1 MAQDRRHELDQAG
14 LSSPHSDICLLSS
27 KPNQTPQPTM
37 KLIVATSAVALLA
50 SQVHAHGYLSQPA
63 AYFPNGIDTSYNGIL
78 TESCDAAFGGLKWND
93 SPEANTAMFTKSFP
107 NSQFKTLKAMMD
119 TAAPDCGK
127 TSLTGKAPVD
137 VSSLKSMTWQND
149 QEQKG
154 FIDSHRGPC
163 EGWIDDTRVFHSDD
177 CRGDYTGYPAEIP
190 VDFSSCSG
198 DCTFTFYWLALHEP
212 NWQVYKQCA
221 AITNGSGGGAQ
232 TQTTDAP
239 TTQTETTDAPS
250 SPTATTQTPTTT
262 DAPAAT
268 STPTTTEQ
276 EYPSDASTANEGDY
290 TPAPAAG
297 TVAPADVTDA
307 PASTSTANCKRR
319 RRMTANL
326 RSEN

>member
-1 MAQDRRHELDQAG
+1 
-14 LSSPHSDICLLSS
+14 
-27 KPNQTPQPTM
+27 M
-37 KLIVATSAVALLA
+37 KFIVATSAVALLA

-78 TESCDAAFGGLKWND
+78 TESCDAAFSGLKWND

-119 TAAPDCGK
+119 TVASDCGK
-127 TSLTGKAPVD
+127 TSLTGKAAVD
-137 VSSLKSMTWQND
+137 VSSLSSMTWQND
-149 QEQKG
+149 QERMG
-154 FIDSHRGPC
+154 FIESHHGPC

-177 CRGDYTGYPAEIP
+177 CRADYTGYPAEIP

-198 DCTFTFYWLALHEP
+198 DCTFTFYWLALHEA

-232 TQTTDAP
+232 T
-239 TTQTETTDAPS
+239 E
-250 SPTATTQTPTTT
+250 TT

-268 STPTTTEQ
+268 STPTATTQTPVTTDAPPATSTPTDTEAQ
-276 EYPSDASTANEGDY
+276 YSTDASASTASDSEY
-290 TPAPAAG
+290 TSAPAAG

-307 PASTSTANCKRR
+307 PSTDAPPSTSTASCKRR